1 MILFKYIINLSK
13 INQQKEVIMFKQML
27 KDELNAKGAF
37 KLALEAIACAMFFPA
52 MYVVLLLVNELAIYQ
67 RGMGY

>member
-1 MILFKYIINLSK
+1 
-13 INQQKEVIMFKQML
+13 MFKQML
-27 KDELNAKGAF
+27 KDELNTKGAS

-52 MYVVLLLVNELAIYQ
+52 MYGVLLLVNEIAVYQ